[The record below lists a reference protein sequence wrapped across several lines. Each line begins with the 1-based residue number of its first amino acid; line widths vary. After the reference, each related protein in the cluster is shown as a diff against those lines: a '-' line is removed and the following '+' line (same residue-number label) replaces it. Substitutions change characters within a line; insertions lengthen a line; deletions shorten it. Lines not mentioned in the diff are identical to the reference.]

1 MPRTDSLARTSTDL
15 DRQQACCCVNGVRSP
30 RDGHG
35 AVGRKGYA
43 VKAGHDRIGI
53 GNAAMQPSRACA
65 AEQHRTTPKAQS
77 CLQEHLA
84 DIGR

>member
-1 MPRTDSLARTSTDL
+1 MLLRERPS
-15 DRQQACCCVNGVRSP
+15 DRP

-53 GNAAMQPSRACA
+53 GSAAMQPRRPGA
-65 AEQHRTTPKAQS
+65 AEQHRTTPKAQAR
-77 CLQEHLA
+77 LQKHLA
-84 DIGR
+84 NIGR